1 MNLDNAKRNAAKEAV
16 KFVENG
22 MIVGLGTGST
32 SRIAVDMIAKKLNQ
46 DFQIIGMPTSIE
58 TEKQAKSLG
67 IQLIGID
74 ETDCID
80 IAIDGADEVSPDL
93 SLIKGLGGALLREK
107 KVEKKAKQLIII
119 VDEGK
124 IVEKLGRG
132 FLPIEVN
139 TENHKKVAS
148 EIEKLGCKAELR
160 VETNGEPFLTD
171 NQNYI
176 YHCLFEKGIE
186 DPHFLDKSLLRI
198 RGVKDTGLFLNMANK
213 IIIGNNDSF
222 RIME

>member
-1 MNLDNAKRNAAKEAV
+1 MNSDNAKRNAAKEAV
-16 KFVENG
+16 KLVKNG

-32 SRIAVDMIAKKLNQ
+32 SRIAIDMIGKKLSQ
-46 DFQIIGMPTSIE
+46 DFQIRGMPTSIE
-58 TEKQAKSLG
+58 TERQAENLG

-132 FLPIEVN
+132 FLPVEVS
-139 TENHKKVAS
+139 TEYHKKTAS

-160 VETNGEPFLTD
+160 VKTNEEPFLTD

-186 DPHFLDKSLLRI
+186 DPNVLDKSLLRI
-198 RGVKDTGLFLNMANK
+198 DGVKDTGLFLNMANK
-213 IIIGNNDSF
+213 IIIGNTDSF

>member
-1 MNLDNAKRNAAKEAV
+1 MNSDNAKRNAAKEAV

-32 SRIAVDMIAKKLNQ
+32 SRIAVDMIGKKLSQ
-46 DFQIIGMPTSIE
+46 DFQIRGMPTSIE
-58 TEKQAKSLG
+58 TERQAENLG
-67 IQLIGID
+67 IKLIGID

-132 FLPIEVN
+132 FLPVEVS
-139 TENHKKVAS
+139 TEDHKKTAS

-160 VETNGEPFLTD
+160 VETNEEPFLTD

-186 DPHFLDKSLLRI
+186 DPHVLDKSLLRI
-198 RGVKDTGLFLNMANK
+198 DGVKDTGLFLNMANK

>member
-1 MNLDNAKRNAAKEAV
+1 MNSDNAKRNAAKEAV

-32 SRIAVDMIAKKLNQ
+32 SRIAVDMIGKKLSQ
-46 DFQIIGMPTSIE
+46 DFQIKGMPTSIE
-58 TEKQAKSLG
+58 TERQAENLG

-132 FLPIEVN
+132 FLPVEVS
-139 TENHKKVAS
+139 TENHKKTAS

-160 VETNGEPFLTD
+160 VETNEEPFLTD

-186 DPHFLDKSLLRI
+186 DPHVLDKSLLRI
-198 RGVKDTGLFLNMANK
+198 DGVKDTGLFLNMANK
-213 IIIGNNDSF
+213 IIIGNTDSF